1 MNLRFSASPAGARR
15 TLWLAAAGTGLVLLR
30 LAVAARVPIL
40 DDEAYYWLWSR
51 HLAWGYPDHPP
62 LIAALIAASTAVLGR
77 GPLAL
82 RILPLLLASAAP
94 AMVYLAGREMFDR
107 PSGARAALLLLP
119 LPAFMLGTVFAFPD
133 GPMAFLWMLSVWMGW
148 RALHRG
154 GWWWTAVGAAVGLT
168 FLSKEM
174 ALFLVLGLAGAAL
187 TDQGR
192 RFLRDARWY
201 LGAAAAAA
209 LAAPVVI
216 WNAQHDWATVR
227 VILNRELWTAPR
239 SVPLNLLAFAAGQV
253 IFFGPLAFPLA
264 AATVAAARRA
274 DTPAWRYLAWMG
286 LPIFAAVVLSALGA
300 RAKPHWPAP
309 AYSVA
314 AIALGAL
321 WPKWARLRPALL
333 WSLAALT
340 ALLTL
345 ALSTL
350 VFLPRLG
357 DLAGGRWNQAAQ
369 TVARQAQSGDAF
381 VLASSYQLASQL
393 RYHLEKD
400 GRILVTAPFRAF
412 RLWHPPQELAGRAVV
427 YVEDRHDADRNSAP
441 RLPLQTFCRNVRPA
455 GRVAL
460 APQRVLILFRCEDFS
475 GSLAGLP
482 PWGP

>member
-1 MNLRFSASPAGARR
+1 MNLQVTASPAGARR
-15 TLWLAAAGTGLVLLR
+15 ALWLAVAGTGLVLLR

-62 LIAALIAASTAVLGR
+62 LIAALIALSTAILGR

-82 RILPLLLASAAP
+82 RILPLLLASATPVLA
-94 AMVYLAGREMFDR
+94 YLAGREMFDR
-107 PSGARAALLLLP
+107 PAGVRAALLLLP
-119 LPAFMLGTVFAFPD
+119 LPAFILGTVFAFPD

-148 RALHRG
+148 RALRRG
-154 GWWWTAVGAAVGLT
+154 GWWWIAVGAAVGLT

-187 TDQGR
+187 ADPER
-192 RFLRDARWY
+192 RFFRDPRWY
-201 LGAAAAAA
+201 LGVAAAAT
-209 LAAPVVI
+209 LAAPVVL

-227 VILNRELWTAPR
+227 VIVNRELWTAPR
-239 SVPLNLLAFAAGQV
+239 SVPLNLLAFTAGQV
-253 IFFGPLAFPLA
+253 LFFGPLAFPLA

-274 DTPAWRYLAWMG
+274 GTPAWRYLAWMG
-286 LPIFAAVVLSALGA
+286 LPIFAAVVFSALGA

-321 WPKWARLRPALL
+321 WPQWARLRPALL
-333 WSLAALT
+333 WSLAVLT

-350 VFLPRLG
+350 AFLPRLA
-357 DLAGGRWNQAAQ
+357 DLAGGRWDAAAQ
-369 TVARQAQSGDAF
+369 TVARQAISQDAF

-393 RYHLEKD
+393 LYHMD
-400 GRILVTAPFRAF
+400 GGVLLTTPFRAF
-412 RLWHPPQELAGRAVV
+412 RIWDPPERLVGRNVV
-427 YVEDRHDADRNSAP
+427 YVEDRHEADRNSVP
-441 RLPLQTFCRNVRPA
+441 RLPLGALCRDARPA

-460 APQRVLILFRCEDFS
+460 APQRVLVLYRCEDFT
-475 GSLAGLP
+475 GSFAGLP